1 MINDKCLIN
10 RKIIGR
16 YNLTSE
22 DVRSQAKFDDTIGV
36 FPEFIGDITMYFL
49 ACKSSDIF

>member
-1 MINDKCLIN
+1 MNDQTGCQNIDDCLH

-16 YNLTSE
+16 YDLTSE

-36 FPEFIGDITMYFL
+36 FPEFIGDQR
-49 ACKSSDIF
+49 